1 MMYIYIYIYIYMY
14 MCKYTYIN
22 VTFKY
27 ICIYYMY
34 YVDILALMC
43 VYQKI
48 LFTALFSS
56 FCKMSEF

>member
-1 MMYIYIYIYIYMY
+1 MY

-34 YVDILALMC
+34 YVDIHALMC